1 MMHYTQQLS
10 IVFRDSGAKHPEVS
24 GQVLLCVEINRATL
38 YIVESILGIFLQ
50 KPFFDILNREKKG
63 FFHY

>member
-1 MMHYTQQLS
+1 MHEWKKNNYCQQLS
-10 IVFRDSGAKHPEVS
+10 IVFRDSGAKHV
-24 GQVLLCVEINRATL
+24 LCVELNRATL